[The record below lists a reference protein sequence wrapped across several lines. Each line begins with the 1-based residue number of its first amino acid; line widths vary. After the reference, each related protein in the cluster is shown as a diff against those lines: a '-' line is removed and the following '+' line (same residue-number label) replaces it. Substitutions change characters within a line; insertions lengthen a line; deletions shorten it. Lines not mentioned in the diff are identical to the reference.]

1 MTTSE
6 GRLAFLLPMP
16 ENLETIAGPAIEAI
30 GRLGRLLDTVDQARG
45 LLILEGMLDD
55 GANGPL
61 DKLTGLLKELS
72 GPLDGHSNGLDDKL
86 SGLLKGA
93 IRGLLNDESS
103 GLDSGT
109 LLGLLSQE
117 LSGLTN
123 GALLGLM
130 LGLEI
135 EANGLELGN

>member
-1 MTTSE
+1 
-6 GRLAFLLPMP
+6 MP

-86 SGLLKGA
+86 SG
-93 IRGLLNDESS
+93 

>member
-1 MTTSE
+1 
-6 GRLAFLLPMP
+6 MP

-130 LGLEI
+130 LGLAVSYTHLTLPTI
-135 EANGLELGN
+135 LRV